1 MAFMDWSDKLSVGV
15 PSIDAQHKKLVSMVN
30 ELFDAMRSGH
40 GKDAVGKTLT
50 GLIQYTVTHF
60 DYEEQLFAKT
70 GYPDTAA
77 HKKEHEDLKK
87 KVSALQEKI
96 KTGTSIGAA
105 QSMEVMEFLKGWLV
119 NHILVVDKKYGP
131 HLASKGVK

>member
-1 MAFMDWSDKLSVGV
+1 MAFMNWTDKFSVGI

-30 ELFDAMRSGH
+30 ELFDAMKSGH
-40 GKDAVGKTLT
+40 GKDAVGKTLA
-50 GLIQYTVTHF
+50 GLIQYTLTHF
-60 DYEEQLFAKT
+60 DYEEKLFAQT

-87 KVSALQEKI
+87 KVVAMQEKI
-96 KTGTSIGAA
+96 KIGTGAA
-105 QSMEVMEFLKGWLV
+105 QSMEVMEFLKNWL
-119 NHILVVDKKYGP
+119 NDHILGTDKKYGP